1 MSENDLGTF
10 PSRAALRDR
19 IRKAKRERRHSIG
32 GLEPHI
38 RRELS
43 LQMTSNNKQHLPSIQ
58 RSSSCENMISSRHT
72 SPSLRKKGK
81 KFDLGTRNISV
92 TSLGSHVSD
101 MSSPVLNLRKFN
113 NTSSVGSAPTGSV
126 GSMDSAISCGSSI
139 LLDQGQQ
146 ISMQQQGRRET
157 LNLMARI
164 AAKNSFSGQN
174 YLQGLKYEMDDS
186 IGDSSWLI
194 LANLEEANAVDTY
207 ISALYWSVTTITTVG
222 YGDLVPVTSVEK
234 VFVIFSVAVGAVTY
248 GSVISTFV
256 AASAA
261 SNLKKSQVQSRLDAI
276 VRYMRERKYPRPLF
290 KKVFSYFRHFYDRVA
305 LDESAILNDLS
316 ENLRVEVATYMSW
329 RAFRGNELFKAV
341 EIKYLTVILL
351 MTKPVRRSTNEILYR
366 SGDVGLEMYIVSRRR
381 RRRRRIPQLMRLTVK
396 RRRNVRLL

>member
-186 IGDSSWLI
+186 MVSSGSLNSHTVSKHRCCNLWSHLPIANPSSLWRI
-194 LANLEEANAVDTY
+194 LWDTHLTLLLVY
-207 ISALYWSVTTITTVG
+207 I
-222 YGDLVPVTSVEK
+222 
-234 VFVIFSVAVGAVTY
+234 
-248 GSVISTFV
+248 
-256 AASAA
+256 
-261 SNLKKSQVQSRLDAI
+261 AI
-276 VRYMRERKYPRPLF
+276 VIPYYIGFGVESKSEAAI
-290 KKVFSYFRHFYDRVA
+290 VFETYVCWCS
-305 LDESAILNDLS
+305 LS
-316 ENLRVEVATYMSW
+316 E
-329 RAFRGNELFKAV
+329 
-341 EIKYLTVILL
+341 
-351 MTKPVRRSTNEILYR
+351 
-366 SGDVGLEMYIVSRRR
+366 
-381 RRRRRIPQLMRLTVK
+381 
-396 RRRNVRLL
+396 